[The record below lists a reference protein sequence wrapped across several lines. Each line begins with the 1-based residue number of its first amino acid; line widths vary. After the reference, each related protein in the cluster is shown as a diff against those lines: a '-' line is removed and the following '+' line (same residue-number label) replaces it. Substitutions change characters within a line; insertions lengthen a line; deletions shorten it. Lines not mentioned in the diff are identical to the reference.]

1 MPELDY
7 IPLFLDFYERYAGLT
22 YEERGR
28 LVWAM
33 LAYARD
39 EDPDPHLTEVLR
51 RYVFS
56 NEKGIIDRTSKTF
69 TERKERRKEAAKTAA
84 NARWQSDKSSSTD
97 ANGCNR
103 MQTHANACDPCHN
116 NNYNYNNNK
125 NNNNNKGGARTYG
138 SAGTGAARA
147 HAVGKETIL

>member
-51 RYVFS
+51 RYVFT

-97 ANGCNR
+97 ANACN
-103 MQTHANACDPCHN
+103 PCHN
-116 NNYNYNNNK
+116 NNNNNNY

>member
-7 IPLFLDFYERYAGLT
+7 IPLFLDFYDRYTELS

-39 EDPDPHLTEVLR
+39 EDPAPHLTEELR
-51 RYVFS
+51 RLAFG

-69 TERKERRKEAAKTAA
+69 TERKEKRKAASKAAHDARYGKSANRSESQPIAA
-84 NARWQSDKSSSTD
+84 NRSQSQH
-97 ANGCNR
+97 NYN
-103 MQTHANACDPCHN
+103 NN

-125 NNNNNKGGARTYG
+125 GGGRTRG
-138 SAGTGAARA
+138 SGGQRPADA
-147 HAVGKETIL
+147 HTVGQETIL

>member
-33 LAYARD
+33 LAYARG
-39 EDPDPHLTEVLR
+39 EDPAPHLTDDLR
-51 RYVFS
+51 RLAFG
-56 NEKGIIDRTSKTF
+56 NEKNIIDRTSATYA
-69 TERKERRKEAAKTAA
+69 ERKERRRAVAKAAA
-84 NARWQSDKSSSTD
+84 NARWQSDKSSNID
-97 ANGCNR
+97 ANACNR
-103 MQTHANACDPCHN
+103 MQTHANACNPCHN
-116 NNYNYNNNK
+116 NNNNNNNNY

-138 SAGTGAARA
+138 STGTGAARA
-147 HAVGKETIL
+147 RAVGKETIL